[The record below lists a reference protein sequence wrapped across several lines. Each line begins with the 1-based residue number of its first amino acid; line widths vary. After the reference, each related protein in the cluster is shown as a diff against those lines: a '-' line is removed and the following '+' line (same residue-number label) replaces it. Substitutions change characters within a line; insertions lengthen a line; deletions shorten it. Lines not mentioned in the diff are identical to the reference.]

1 MKFISFLSLLT
12 TSLLFAGVPVLKQV
26 PVNHI
31 YTPKGFDSND
41 NIEIVITGT
50 LPNLCHKAPKAFVKR
65 DGKNINI
72 TVKSLYYQSDNPY
85 CPEMIVPFKKVVDLG
100 PMDKGK
106 FNIIVNKDSRWE
118 MKDNLKIKKPI
129 DDNIDN
135 YQYAYVEEIR
145 ANDREDEITL
155 MGYNP
160 SDCYELDKVTY
171 VSNDKDTYSV
181 LPRLKKVKEFCPV
194 KLKSFT
200 ITWKVPR
207 QLDAK
212 NVLLH
217 VRTLNGNSVNKIIK
231 NIH

>member
-1 MKFISFLSLLT
+1 
-12 TSLLFAGVPVLKQV
+12 
-26 PVNHI
+26 
-31 YTPKGFDSND
+31 
-41 NIEIVITGT
+41 
-50 LPNLCHKAPKAFVKR
+50 
-65 DGKNINI
+65 
-72 TVKSLYYQSDNPY
+72 
-85 CPEMIVPFKKVVDLG
+85 
-100 PMDKGK
+100 
-106 FNIIVNKDSRWE
+106 
-118 MKDNLKIKKPI
+118 
-129 DDNIDN
+129 
-135 YQYAYVEEIR
+135 
-145 ANDREDEITL
+145 